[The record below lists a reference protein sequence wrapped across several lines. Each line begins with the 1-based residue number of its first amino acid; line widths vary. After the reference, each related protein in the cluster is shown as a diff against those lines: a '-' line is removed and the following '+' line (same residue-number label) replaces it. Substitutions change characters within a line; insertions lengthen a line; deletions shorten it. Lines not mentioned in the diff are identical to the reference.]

1 MGVPHKSK
9 SFKTVRR
16 RLLYLAVLALALGAC
31 GGGRRG
37 IAPNPA
43 NPVYRVAVLP
53 FYNATNDVG
62 GPSMVRELFAKRL
75 DRFHYDSVAL
85 EDVDRLLVDRMGITL
100 GSQLEL
106 TTARELGETLG
117 VDGVFYGY
125 LLDFDQ
131 ITTGVYNVKKVRV
144 GLKLVDT
151 NTGAIVWARG
161 LGVKSLLTSGDV
173 GTGIAILKELKGLDD
188 EFFSTIKGTDD
199 IPGLR
204 QWHVMKAAKVKKA
217 GNAAII
223 SLGEQLITKALGVHL
238 KPETNVMLKRV
249 MRGLPAGPG
258 SVRVRPEPLPAMP
271 VY

>member
-1 MGVPHKSK
+1 MSVPYKSK
-9 SFKTVRR
+9 WFKTARR

-31 GGGRRG
+31 GGRG

-43 NPVYRVAVLP
+43 NPVYKVAVLP

-62 GPSMVRELFAKRL
+62 GPGMVRELFAERL
-75 DRFHYDSVAL
+75 DRFHYDIVAL

-131 ITTGVYNVKKVRV
+131 ITTGVYNVKKVRA
-144 GLKLVDT
+144 GIKLVDT
-151 NTGAIVWARG
+151 KTGTVVWARG
-161 LGVKSLLTSGDV
+161 LGVKSLLTSGDI
-173 GTGIAILKELKGLDD
+173 GTGIAILRELKGLDD
-188 EFFSTIKGTDD
+188 DFFTSIKGIDD

-204 QWHVMKAAKVKKA
+204 DWHVMRAAKVKKA
-217 GNAAII
+217 GDAAII
-223 SLGEQLITKALGVHL
+223 SLGGQFITRALGIHL
-238 KPETNVMLKRV
+238 KTETKVMLKRV

-258 SVRVRPEPLPAMP
+258 FARARPKPLPAMP

>member
-1 MGVPHKSK
+1 MSVPHKSK
-9 SFKTVRR
+9 RFKTVRR
-16 RLLYLAVLALALGAC
+16 RLLYLAVLALVLGAC
-31 GGGRRG
+31 GGLRG
-37 IAPNPA
+37 IAPDPA

-85 EDVDRLLVDRMGITL
+85 EDVDRVLRDRMGITL

-131 ITTGVYNVKKVRV
+131 ITTGVYNVKKVRA

-151 NTGAIVWARG
+151 KTGAIVWARG

-188 EFFSTIKGTDD
+188 EFFSTIKGIDD
-199 IPGLR
+199 IPGLG
-204 QWHVMKAAKVKKA
+204 QWHVMKAVEVNDA

-238 KPETNVMLKRV
+238 KSETNVMLNRV
-249 MRGLPAGPG
+249 MKGFPAGPG
-258 SVRVRPEPLPAMP
+258 GARARPKPLPVMP
-271 VY
+271 VL

>member
-1 MGVPHKSK
+1 MSVPYKSNG
-9 SFKTVRR
+9 FKRVRR

-31 GGGRRG
+31 AGPG

-43 NPVYRVAVLP
+43 NPVYKVAVLP
-53 FYNATNDVG
+53 FYNATNDVD
-62 GPSMVRELFAKRL
+62 GPGMVRELFAKRL
-75 DRFHYDSVAL
+75 DRFHYDVLAL
-85 EDVDRLLVDRMGITL
+85 EDVDRLLRDRMGITL

-106 TTARELGETLG
+106 TTALELGETLG

-151 NTGAIVWARG
+151 KTGAVVWARG
-161 LGVKSLLTSGDV
+161 MGVKSMLTSGDA
-173 GTGIAILKELKGLDD
+173 GTGFAILRELKGLDE
-188 EFFSTIKGTDD
+188 EFFSTIKGIDD

-217 GNAAII
+217 GDAAII
-223 SLGEQLITKALGVHL
+223 SLGEQFITKALGIHL
-238 KPETNVMLKRV
+238 KAETKVMLKRV

-258 SVRVRPEPLPAMP
+258 AARARPKPLPAMP